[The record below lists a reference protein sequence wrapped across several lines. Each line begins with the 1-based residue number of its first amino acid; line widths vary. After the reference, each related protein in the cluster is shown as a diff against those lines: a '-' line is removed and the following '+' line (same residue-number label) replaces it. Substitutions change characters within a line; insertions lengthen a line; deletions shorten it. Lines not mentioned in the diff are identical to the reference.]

1 MHGNDASNSGS
12 RFRLIVNNAIMTLKK
27 LFDFNVEHVLNLI
40 HTKRRTNDIL
50 CVGSYKNRKKII
62 FFDRKKNILF
72 FTDDRYLFMGLFVE
86 I

>member
-27 LFDFNVEHVLNLI
+27 TWIFNIQHVLNFI
-40 HTKRRTNDIL
+40 PIACAADDIL
-50 CVGSYKNRKKII
+50 CGELYKNRRKRVCSI
-62 FFDRKKNILF
+62 KKNYSL
-72 FTDDRYLFMGLFVE
+72 DDRYLFM